1 MTVPGI
7 SFSLRFNNN
16 LTVMSMYVMSIIF
29 LNTEM
34 NQLKQRNSYG
44 MSLNVKLQRF
54 TLKQE

>member
-16 LTVMSMYVMSIIF
+16 LTVTSMYVMSIIF